1 MSNRLPKSNK
11 RNTCV
16 INKVRIWVDVFSK
29 RETEEKSVN
38 FPSDHFSNVQF
49 FLCIWGVFFTKESEE
64 FKKQLK

>member
-38 FPSDHFSNVQF
+38 FPSDHFSNVLF
-49 FLCIWGVFFTKESEE
+49 FLCIWGFFLTKESEE

>member
-38 FPSDHFSNVQF
+38 FPSDHFSNVLF
-49 FLCIWGVFFTKESEE
+49 FYVLLFFTKESEE